1 MARARGNGAAVT
13 AGLPTLDWPALYPVL
28 IVTVACFACL
38 LLDATP
44 RGARPGILAATGVLG
59 VAGAVGV
66 SLLLWG
72 GPATSFQGMLVV
84 DGFALFLNVVI
95 GGATALVL
103 LLSVGYLPRLG
114 VEPGEYYALILFATV
129 GMMLMAAGTD
139 LLVIFLALELM
150 SLSLYVLAGTFR
162 TRPEGNEAA
171 LKYFLLGAFASGF
184 FLYGI
189 ALLYGATGTTN
200 LERLGVALAAP
211 GAARDPMVLA
221 GLALLLVGFGFKT
234 SAVPF
239 HQWAPDVYQGAPTT
253 VAALIATGSKAA
265 AFGALLRVLVAMRLL
280 QADWVMAFWVLAVLT
295 MTVGN
300 VVALVQSNVK
310 RLLAYSSVAHVG
322 YMLVGLAAGL
332 YPGAPA
338 VLFYLGVYAVASVGA
353 FGTIL
358 LLEREGEEAVDLAAY
373 GGLAARHPIL
383 AFGLTVFLLAL
394 IGMPPTAGFVGK
406 FYLFSAAIQRGLVG
420 LAVIAVLNS
429 VVAAYYYLRLIVYM
443 YMREPEGAPTLA
455 RVTPAASMRPPDVGL
470 DHAPAGSLARP
481 GPGHGPARGR
491 AAPAVD
497 GRRHAGSHAPESGG
511 APRSDQSLLER
522 REGRRHDLRLR
533 PGGPRRGRAPGGPRR
548 RRRPDAAG
556 ARERPAGP
564 RGGRRDSRRRRQG
577 HGVPGECRR
586 PAAGQRG
593 APGVVRRESAG
604 EHAGRGEP
612 PRPPGAPRRDRGG
625 RRRPRRS

>member
-1 MARARGNGAAVT
+1 MT
-13 AGLPTLDWPALYPVL
+13 TGLPTLDWPALYPVL

-44 RGARPGILAATGVLG
+44 RGARPGVLAATGVLG

-66 SLLLWG
+66 SLLLWTS
-72 GPATSFQGMLVV
+72 PASSFQGMLVV

-95 GGATALVL
+95 GGGAILVL

-114 VEPGEYYALILFATV
+114 VEAGEYYALILFATV

-200 LERLGVALAAP
+200 LGRLGATLAVP
-211 GAARDPMVLA
+211 GAARDPMILA

-265 AFGALLRVLVAMRLL
+265 AFGALLRVLLAMRPLEPDWAVALWLL
-280 QADWVMAFWVLAVLT
+280 AALT

-310 RLLAYSSVAHVG
+310 RLLAYSSIAHVG

-332 YPGAPA
+332 GPGAPA
-338 VLFYLGVYAVASVGA
+338 VLFYLGVYAVASAGA

-358 LLEREGEEAVDLAAY
+358 LLQREGEEAIDLAAY
-373 GGLAARHPIL
+373 GGLAGRHPVL
-383 AFGLTVFLLAL
+383 ALGFTVFLLAL

-406 FYLFSAAIQRGLVG
+406 FYLFSAAIQRGLVW
-420 LAVIAVLNS
+420 LAVLAVLNS
-429 VVAAYYYLRLIVYM
+429 VMAAYYYLRLIVYM
-443 YMREPEGAPTLA
+443 YMREPEGAPTTA
-455 RVTPAASMRPPDVGL
+455 FVTPAASIALLVSAWVTLQLGL
-470 DHAPAGSLARP
+470 WP
-481 GPGHGPARGR
+481 GPVLAMARR
-491 AAPAVD
+491 AVAP
-497 GRRHAGSHAPESGG
+497 
-511 APRSDQSLLER
+511 LL
-522 REGRRHDLRLR
+522 
-533 PGGPRRGRAPGGPRR
+533 P
-548 RRRPDAAG
+548 
-556 ARERPAGP
+556 
-564 RGGRRDSRRRRQG
+564 
-577 HGVPGECRR
+577 
-586 PAAGQRG
+586 
-593 APGVVRRESAG
+593 
-604 EHAGRGEP
+604 
-612 PRPPGAPRRDRGG
+612 
-625 RRRPRRS
+625 

>member
-1 MARARGNGAAVT
+1 MT
-13 AGLPTLDWPALYPVL
+13 TGLPTLAWPALYPVL
-28 IVTVACFACL
+28 VVTAACVACL

-44 RGARPGILAATGVLG
+44 RGARPAVLAATGVLG

-66 SLLLWG
+66 SLLLWA
-72 GPATSFQGMLVV
+72 GPATSFQGMLVM
-84 DGFALFLNVVI
+84 DGFAVFLDVVI
-95 GGATALVL
+95 GAGAILVL

-114 VEPGEYYALILFATV
+114 VDAGEYYALVLFATV

-139 LLVIFLALELM
+139 LLVVFLALELM

-162 TRPEGNEAA
+162 THAEGNEAA

-200 LERLGVALAAP
+200 LGRLGAALAVP

-239 HQWAPDVYQGAPTT
+239 HQWTPDVYQGAPTT
-253 VAALIATGSKAA
+253 VAAFIATGSKAA
-265 AFGALLRVLVAMRLL
+265 AFGALVRVLLAMRPLE
-280 QADWVMAFWVLAVLT
+280 ADWTVALWLLAAVT

-300 VVALVQSNVK
+300 VVALAQANVK
-310 RLLAYSSVAHVG
+310 RLLAYSSIAHVG

-332 YPGAPA
+332 DPGAPA

-373 GGLAARHPIL
+373 GGLAGRHPVL
-383 AFGLTVFLLAL
+383 ALGFTVFLLAL

-406 FYLFSAAIQRGLVG
+406 FYLFSAAIQRGFVW

-429 VVAAYYYLRLIVYM
+429 VMAAYYYLRLIVYM
-443 YMREPEGAPTLA
+443 YMRDAEGAPTTA
-455 RVTPAASMRPPDVGL
+455 RVTPAASLALLASAWVTLQLGL
-470 DHAPAGSLARP
+470 WP
-481 GPGHGPARGR
+481 GPVLAIAQR
-491 AAPAVD
+491 AVAP
-497 GRRHAGSHAPESGG
+497 
-511 APRSDQSLLER
+511 LLR
-522 REGRRHDLRLR
+522 
-533 PGGPRRGRAPGGPRR
+533 
-548 RRRPDAAG
+548 
-556 ARERPAGP
+556 
-564 RGGRRDSRRRRQG
+564 
-577 HGVPGECRR
+577 
-586 PAAGQRG
+586 
-593 APGVVRRESAG
+593 
-604 EHAGRGEP
+604 
-612 PRPPGAPRRDRGG
+612 
-625 RRRPRRS
+625 

>member
-1 MARARGNGAAVT
+1 MT
-13 AGLPTLDWPALYPVL
+13 AGLPPLDWPALYPVL

-44 RGARPGILAATGVLG
+44 RGARPGVLAATGALG
-59 VAGAVGV
+59 VAGAVGA
-66 SLLLWG
+66 SLLLWT

-95 GGATALVL
+95 GAGAVLVL
-103 LLSVGYLPRLG
+103 LLSVGYVSRLG
-114 VEPGEYYALILFATV
+114 VEAGEYYALILFATV
-129 GMMLMAAGTD
+129 GMMLMAGGTD

-162 TRPEGNEAA
+162 NRPGSNEAA

-200 LERLGVALAAP
+200 LGRLGAALSAP

-221 GLALLLVGFGFKT
+221 GLALVLVGFGFKT

-265 AFGALLRVLVAMRLL
+265 AFGALLRVLLAMHPLE
-280 QADWVMAFWVLAVLT
+280 ADWIAALWLLAALT

-310 RLLAYSSVAHVG
+310 RLLAYSSIAHVG

-332 YPGAPA
+332 GPGAPA

-353 FGTIL
+353 FGTVL
-358 LLEREGEEAVDLAAY
+358 LLQREGEEAVDLAAY
-373 GGLAARHPIL
+373 GGLAGRHPAL
-383 AFGLTVFLLAL
+383 ALGLTVFLLAL

-406 FYLFSAAIQRGLVG
+406 FYLFGAAIQQGLVW
-420 LAVIAVLNS
+420 LAVLAVLNS
-429 VVAAYYYLRLIVYM
+429 VMAAYYYLRLIVYM
-443 YMREPEGAPTLA
+443 YMREPEGAPTTAL
-455 RVTPAASMRPPDVGL
+455 VTPAASIALVVSAWATLQLGL
-470 DHAPAGSLARP
+470 WP
-481 GPGHGPARGR
+481 GPVLAMARR
-491 AAPAVD
+491 AVAP
-497 GRRHAGSHAPESGG
+497 
-511 APRSDQSLLER
+511 LL
-522 REGRRHDLRLR
+522 
-533 PGGPRRGRAPGGPRR
+533 P
-548 RRRPDAAG
+548 
-556 ARERPAGP
+556 
-564 RGGRRDSRRRRQG
+564 
-577 HGVPGECRR
+577 
-586 PAAGQRG
+586 
-593 APGVVRRESAG
+593 
-604 EHAGRGEP
+604 
-612 PRPPGAPRRDRGG
+612 
-625 RRRPRRS
+625 